1 MPDKCARSAI
11 HASENADRTTDN
23 RTYSPS
29 AWAITTSRFIGSRKG
44 DDYRRCDRIVA
55 GSRRH
60 STGKPRA
67 SLRRTVSCLRRAVV
81 IPIDVARRAVP
92 LDCVL
97 SRWRQRRAEMGLLT
111 RDNTNRRGPWR
122 MIVGFEAD
130 GARADG
136 DFGQHEGRDTHR
148 LAVDEHTR
156 AHRDGVDRQGSI
168 KPGTRNRAAR
178 RGRGRDRCINSA
190 RSRFDPCRCDR
201 FLVVGEARRDK
212 RGGVGRPLNR
222 CGGLDGGWCRG
233 WRNDRLRRSHRRWGG
248 YLHKDYGH
256 QHTSTRGAQ
265 DDSP

>member
-1 MPDKCARSAI
+1 MLDKCSRSAS
-11 HASENADRTTDN
+11 HVSENADWTTDN
-23 RTYSPS
+23 PTYSPS

-44 DDYRRCDRIVA
+44 DDYRRCDRIGRA
-55 GSRRH
+55 EGIPR
-60 STGKPRA
+60 GKPGSSEIATSRA
-67 SLRRTVSCLRRAVV
+67 FAGLSSSL
-81 IPIDVARRAVP
+81 IDVARRAVP

-97 SRWRQRRAEMGLLT
+97 SRWRQHRAEIGLLT

-122 MIVGFEAD
+122 VIVGFEAD

-156 AHRDGVDRQGSI
+156 AHWEGVDRQGSI
-168 KPGTRNRAAR
+168 KPGTRNRTAR
-178 RGRGRDRCINSA
+178 RGRGRDRCSDSA
-190 RSRFDPCRCDR
+190 RSRFDPYRCDR
-201 FLVVGEARRDK
+201 FVVVARLT
-212 RGGVGRPLNR
+212 GVCRPLNR

-248 YLHKDYGH
+248 YLHKDHGH
-256 QHTSTRGAQ
+256 QHTSTRGAH